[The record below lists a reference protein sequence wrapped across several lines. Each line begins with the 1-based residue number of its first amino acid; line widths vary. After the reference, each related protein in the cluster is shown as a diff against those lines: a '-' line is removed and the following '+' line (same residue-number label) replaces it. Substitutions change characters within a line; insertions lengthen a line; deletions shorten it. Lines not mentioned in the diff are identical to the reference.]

1 MALRK
6 NWRKLIRQAIR
17 LEVGV
22 DRQLRDPEVGEIE
35 KIQVTYQ
42 YQDGL
47 DKEDPRRFELD
58 KHTIMQRISC
68 TLLDSA

>member
-58 KHTIMQRISC
+58 KNTIMQRISC

>member
-68 TLLDSA
+68 ARLDSA